1 MCSSC
6 IVIFRSAFL
15 FANSST
21 NHDSLSICMFS
32 YSWLVFHHFLL
43 SLIVCYLKNCHF
55 TIQGERDAISAK
67 IEDSQAH
74 LEMLEHTDILN
85 DVFYISHYG
94 IFGTINSLRLGHTHV
109 VGIPIAKCKDKTLIH
124 YILFEAHF
132 EYSYVTLILGW
143 VGWDKC
149 CLGSGCTS
157 VAYHGSVL
165 HPEISVSLAHDSFI
179 FKFM

>member
-1 MCSSC
+1 MIIYFFHPNNC
-6 IVIFRSAFL
+6 ILFRSAFL

-32 YSWLVFHHFLL
+32 YSWIVFQHFLL
-43 SLIVCYLKNCHF
+43 LLIVCYLKNCHF

-132 EYSYVTLILGW
+132 
-143 VGWDKC
+143 
-149 CLGSGCTS
+149 
-157 VAYHGSVL
+157 
-165 HPEISVSLAHDSFI
+165 
-179 FKFM
+179 